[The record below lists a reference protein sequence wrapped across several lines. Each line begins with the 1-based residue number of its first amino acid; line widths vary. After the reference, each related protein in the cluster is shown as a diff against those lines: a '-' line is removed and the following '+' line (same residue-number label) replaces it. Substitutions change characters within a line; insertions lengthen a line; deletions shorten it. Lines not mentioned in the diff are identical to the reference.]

1 MYLHKHIR
9 RRGRCVFVVLPF
21 KLKPLCF
28 PQRLLPLAVHRPDPP
43 RQSGVAGRPR
53 PNHQVGTQ
61 EPVDLCLGH
70 LDLVGGNAP
79 LVAAADTS
87 EQPSHSA
94 AEARTTAST
103 GGEEGRRQTSRGRLL
118 LP

>member
-1 MYLHKHIR
+1 M
-9 RRGRCVFVVLPF
+9 VLPSE
-21 KLKPLCF
+21 LNPQCHPH
-28 PQRLLPLAVHRPDPP
+28 PQRLPPPAVHRPDPP

-70 LDLVGGNAP
+70 LDLVGRNAP

-87 EQPSHSA
+87 EQPPHSA
-94 AEARTTAST
+94 AEARTAAPA